1 MNDNPPISA
10 ELPILDFLVTETAP
24 SIELAT
30 VVPTNQQTSETQT
43 EVSGQSNQITSQE
56 TSNFQ
61 SQQNSE
67 SVSQSNQES
76 LVQDSEKAPSNTV
89 LEGEQKLPEAQNI
102 PDIIASLEKEETQ
115 EAFELATVSSLGPVP
130 EGFLE
135 YGPPGF
141 VEYGPP
147 KGDEVCMTFWLNDH
161 LYEYEPTA
169 NEPRP
174 KSTPFFKISS
184 ITP

>member
-1 MNDNPPISA
+1 M
-10 ELPILDFLVTETAP
+10 TETAP

-43 EVSGQSNQITSQE
+43 EVSDQSNQITSQE

-76 LVQDSEKAPSNTV
+76 LAQDSEKDSNTV
-89 LEGEQKLPEAQNI
+89 LEGEQKIPEAQNI
-102 PDIIASLEKEETQ
+102 PDIIASLEKEVTQ
-115 EAFELATVSSLGPVP
+115 AAVELATVSSLGPVP

-147 KGDEVCMTFWLNDH
+147 KGDEVCMTF
-161 LYEYEPTA
+161 
-169 NEPRP
+169 
-174 KSTPFFKISS
+174 
-184 ITP
+184 